1 VSKFSE
7 LQDDPP
13 STWQRDFRVSLPR
26 YLHCLFTLAITPVQE
41 EDYFEFISLDIEMAD
56 PEGAEEVLDKI
67 LAMANEEAD
76 VKQEEGLNAQL
87 GLNTMHTGSELCEV
101 FTYPAAELIK
111 IATVAFN
118 KATDFYRATQD
129 EDCQRWANKA
139 ISIAQLVPGAQGKQ
153 LVETLQTRL
162 GSLIGV

>member
-1 VSKFSE
+1 MSELSE
-7 LQDDPP
+7 LQDPP
-13 STWQRDFRVSLPR
+13 STWQLDFRVSLPR
-26 YLHCLFTLAITPVQE
+26 YLHCLFTLAIAPAQDPNSPE
-41 EDYFEFISLDIEMAD
+41 IAFLDVNMAD
-56 PEGAEEVLDKI
+56 PEVAEEVLDKV
-67 LAMANEEAD
+67 LAMATEEVA
-76 VKQEEGLNAQL
+76 VEEGHNAQHGLNAIQA
-87 GLNTMHTGSELCEV
+87 GSELCEV

-139 ISIAQLVPGAQGKQ
+139 ISIAQLVPSDQGKQ
-153 LVETLQTRL
+153 LVNTLQTRL